1 MQVLP
6 SSILFCCTMN
16 EIRSAMAEGIM
27 KRFHG
32 GQVFVDSV
40 GVRQGGLDPLMVEV
54 MREIGVDMARHRP
67 KTFDG
72 LTDDSFDVAVAL
84 SPDAQ
89 AAAADLTRYM
99 HCELRLWNITD
110 PSLMEGTRDGR
121 LAAYRQTRDQIQQR
135 ILDLFPRLHSKELRQ
150 PD

>member
-1 MQVLP
+1 MQILP
-6 SSILFCCTMN
+6 SAVLFCCSMN

-40 GVRQGGLDPLMVEV
+40 GARKGDLDPLMVEV

-67 KTFDG
+67 KIFDN
-72 LTDDSFDVAVAL
+72 LTDDSFDMPIAL
-84 SPDAQ
+84 SSEAQ
-89 AAAADLTRYM
+89 VYAAELTRYV
-99 HCELRLWNITD
+99 HCELCLWNITD
-110 PSLMEGTRDGR
+110 PSLSEGSRDAR

-135 ILDLFPRLHSKELRQ
+135 ILDLFPRLHSR
-150 PD
+150 DI